1 MPLLPNVILR
11 VKQPNG
17 EFALYEI
24 ARNVLANLGPGVDY
38 NQKVLEH
45 GSQIAY
51 ERDNFW
57 YWADSRERIIDGHTL
72 TLIDR
77 CADAVDPY
85 MGAA

>member
-1 MPLLPNVILR
+1 MPLLSNVILR
-11 VKQPNG
+11 AEQPNG
-17 EFALYEI
+17 EFALYEV
-24 ARNVLANLGPGVDY
+24 APNVLANLEPGADY

-45 GSQIAY
+45 GSLLAY
-51 ERDNFW
+51 ERDNAW
-57 YWADSRERIIDGHTL
+57 YWADSQKRIVDGHTL